1 VGPSP
6 LFTGGPALTLDHAI
20 SAALEFNEQKLSKK
34 VPLPPT
40 RLSEEQAIAFELFAV
55 WCRRNG
61 VRSLPVRP
69 STLAVYLQSGVA
81 GSDPFAVAESVRI
94 AHQIHG
100 LPCPVSTDVVRL
112 QLNNLLDEK
121 PPRSWR
127 ADEKLLWCELP
138 PEIRKVIKRREQEDA
153 AAVRRLMCGAAK
165 PATNKE
171 EGTENATDQ
180 K

>member
-1 VGPSP
+1 VGPAPVSI
-6 LFTGGPALTLDHAI
+6 GGQALTLDHAI

-40 RLSEEQAIAFELFAV
+40 RLSEEQAIAFEHFAIY
-55 WCRRNG
+55 CRQQG
-61 VRSLPVRP
+61 VRSLPARP
-69 STLAVYLQSGVA
+69 TTIALYLSTALADA
-81 GSDPFAVAESVRI
+81 FAAAEAIRV
-94 AHQIHG
+94 AHQVHS
-100 LPCPVSTDVVRL
+100 LPCPISTDVVRFR
-112 QLNNLLDEK
+112 LNELMSDK

-127 ADEKLLWCELP
+127 AAEKLLWCELP
-138 PEIRKVIKRREQEDA
+138 PEIRTVIKRREQEDA

-171 EGTENATDQ
+171 EGTDNATDQ

>member
-1 VGPSP
+1 
-6 LFTGGPALTLDHAI
+6 LTLDHAI

-40 RLSEEQAIAFELFAV
+40 RLSEQQALLAEHFGI
-55 WCRRNG
+55 WCRQRG
-61 VRSLPVRP
+61 VRSLPARP
-69 STLAVYLQSGVA
+69 TTIALYLQTA
-81 GSDPFAVAESVRI
+81 LADAFAAAEAIRV
-94 AHQIHG
+94 AHQVHS

-112 QLNNLLDEK
+112 QLNELMSDK

-127 ADEKLLWCELP
+127 AEEKLLWCELP

-165 PATNKE
+165 PAANKE
-171 EGTENATDQ
+171 ENADEKTS
-180 K
+180 